1 MSKILGIDLGTTN
14 SCMAVMEAGEPT
26 VLENSEGAR
35 TTPSVVAFT
44 KGGERV
50 VELKLPALITVEQG
64 INEPRY
70 ASLPG
75 IMKAKKKPCEEIG
88 KGDINGD
95 EIGISEG
102 ELGIDGSRYKNDA
115 IEIPTITRSLKVIDG
130 NDVQQ
135 ASSELAKLL
144 REEAKII

>member
-1 MSKILGIDLGTTN
+1 MNEGDVFNRNLIIKDIQTLTDMFADKGYAFVNINPVTSEFLNSVSINFKISLNKKVYINRITISGNTRTQD
-14 SCMAVMEAGEPT
+14 E
-26 VLENSEGAR
+26 VLR
-35 TTPSVVAFT
+35 
-44 KGGERV
+44 R
-50 VELKLPALITVEQG
+50 
-64 INEPRY
+64 
-70 ASLPG
+70 
-75 IMKAKKKPCEEIG
+75 
-88 KGDINGD
+88 

-102 ELGIDGSRYKNDA
+102 ELGTDGSRYKNDA